1 MKTKIH
7 FLKMLK
13 KIFLS
18 IFLLSIPVFM
28 ATSQDQSGMI
38 YPDCY
43 DTKPETASPLTMEDG
58 TETILVI
65 TKDGKYG
72 IVPVTVENGDPL
84 FYSYKLGTFMGK
96 DRQLDVA
103 APDFP
108 ELAKT
113 GLHSEEQLDIKERIT
128 GIPVQTINCTA
139 LPDAYSYAGFLAAD
153 EDIISVLKGDNQL
166 VRAMGLKHAD
176 LAKPLFHVWNLLL
189 KEMELGHWGR
199 FYDHIR
205 SIYYNGNILELSAS
219 GSKGWQ
225 ISIFF
230 DEIQGR
236 YDIHLVRSLTP
247 DEEEFLKVNYEHL
260 TADEMSTL
268 KNKLTHFHFSEMLP
282 YYIMRYGFYE
292 GHTEYRSDPL
302 AIAFI
307 FGLRSLEEIDRLEG
321 GDLLHILTRHYSGKY
336 GN

>member
-1 MKTKIH
+1 M
-7 FLKMLK
+7 
-13 KIFLS
+13 
-18 IFLLSIPVFM
+18 
-28 ATSQDQSGMI
+28 
-38 YPDCY
+38 
-43 DTKPETASPLTMEDG
+43 
-58 TETILVI
+58 
-65 TKDGKYG
+65 
-72 IVPVTVENGDPL
+72 
-84 FYSYKLGTFMGK
+84 
-96 DRQLDVA
+96 
-103 APDFP
+103 
-108 ELAKT
+108 
-113 GLHSEEQLDIKERIT
+113 
-128 GIPVQTINCTA
+128 
-139 LPDAYSYAGFLAAD
+139 
-153 EDIISVLKGDNQL
+153 
-166 VRAMGLKHAD
+166 
-176 LAKPLFHVWNLLL
+176 
-189 KEMELGHWGR
+189 
-199 FYDHIR
+199 
-205 SIYYNGNILELSAS
+205 ELSAS